1 MLDTLTPALFG
12 SMTYKDYVARFA
24 ASPEDWQPENLPVAS
39 GPAAGASDLAR
50 SHVLRDVIGFG
61 HAPEQMSASWA
72 IQAAMAKNQQ
82 LLSRIQELR
91 ERAAGL
97 KDIQR
102 KLRHRLD
109 DRNAK
114 IKRLQEERL
123 RQKARIP

>member
-1 MLDTLTPALFG
+1 MRKFSEDELGLLTDAFNH
-12 SMTYKDYVARFA
+12 M
-24 ASPEDWQPENLPVAS
+24 
-39 GPAAGASDLAR
+39 
-50 SHVLRDVIGFG
+50 
-61 HAPEQMSASWA
+61 
-72 IQAAMAKNQQ
+72 
-82 LLSRIQELR
+82 LSRIQELR